1 MFSSIIKN
9 IVSRIPN
16 VRSEQFSDNEFAKS
30 FRNEFSNKIKSIVG
44 GHYVVKASVGAGNW
58 ADVFWLSILDPVVTD
73 TTQSGIYPVYLFC
86 SDGSGVYLSLNQ
98 GTTKPTQ
105 ELGRSGAESQSERF
119 KEVCQR
125 QLNLLSA
132 WLHGEISLNA
142 KTNLG
147 RSYQKPN
154 IAAKFYDAKS
164 MPSEHE
170 LLTDL
175 REMMAAY
182 RKVADA
188 WEAGMFELQVPNENM
203 QRQSSSHTEQFTLSK
218 PFLLLSGISGTG
230 KSRFV
235 RKQAEASGDGKT
247 NFRLV
252 CVRPDWHE
260 PADLLGYVSRIGGQ
274 PEYVATDVL
283 RFMAA
288 AWREAFDGA
297 DDAGLLAKEDALTP
311 YWLCLDEM
319 NLAPVEQYFADYL
332 SVLETRQWD
341 DGVYRC
347 EALLTAAVIGQLEDV
362 GRNKLRKALALD
374 APEWDD
380 LWQAFCTHGMPL
392 PPNLIVAG
400 TVNMDETTHG
410 FSRKVIDRAITLD
423 FGEFFPNDFD
433 TFFGDQQLPV
443 TLGYPRFTSVTQA
456 DFAAVAADS
465 DGSKTVAFL
474 KAVNLVLA
482 GTPFELA
489 YRALNELLL
498 AVVLAKPADDK
509 ALQAVWDDFLMTK
522 VLPRIDGDEERLAWR
537 AAANPE
543 NTDKT
548 VLDGLLDT
556 ARSQLAA
563 ITGEAGRPDLLRS
576 APDGQPLM
584 VAGRSLKKLGWMQQR
599 LMANRFTSFW
609 P

>member
-1 MFSSIIKN
+1 MNLHEDLKKFLSEVNTNFKAELLDRSGCIVFQNSGKRGLKAFEASLDSFISAIGDIRSN
-9 IVSRIPN
+9 IA
-16 VRSEQFSDNEFAKS
+16 EFAKIS
-30 FRNEFSNKIKSIVG
+30 TYEESNWREAGSTYFNNLAMNSIVQVQTKPIFATLAKLIG
-44 GHYVVKASVGAGNW
+44 WGCGKEAKDVSDDVIELDVVNIDTALRRLDNLAS
-58 ADVFWLSILDPVVTD
+58 LYDPVRENPSKTKV
-73 TTQSGIYPVYLFC
+73 QSI
-86 SDGSGVYLSLNQ
+86 SISKNI
-98 GTTKPTQ
+98 
-105 ELGRSGAESQSERF
+105 
-119 KEVCQR
+119 
-125 QLNLLSA
+125 
-132 WLHGEISLNA
+132 EIAL
-142 KTNLG
+142 
-147 RSYQKPN
+147 
-154 IAAKFYDAKS
+154 
-164 MPSEHE
+164 
-170 LLTDL
+170 
-175 REMMAAY
+175 
-182 RKVADA
+182 V
-188 WEAGMFELQVPNENM
+188 
-203 QRQSSSHTEQFTLSK
+203 K
-218 PFLLLSGISGTG
+218 PFLLLAGISGTG

-235 RKQAEASGDGKT
+235 RKQAEASGDGKS
-247 NFRLV
+247 NFKLV

-347 EALLTAAVIGQLEDV
+347 EALLTAAVIGQLEEV

-433 TFFGDQQLPV
+433 TFFGDQPLPV

-563 ITGEAGRPDLLRS
+563 ITGEAGRPDLLRT
-576 APDGQPLM
+576 APDGQPRM

>member
-1 MFSSIIKN
+1 MLNSIIKN
-9 IVSRIPN
+9 IVLKIPDI
-16 VRSEQFSDNEFAKS
+16 RSEQFSGNEFANK
-30 FRNEFSNKIKSIVG
+30 FRNEFARNIQEAVG
-44 GHYVVKASVGAGNW
+44 GSYSVKASVGAGNW
-58 ADVFWLSILDPVVTD
+58 ADIFWLSILDPLITE
-73 TTQSGIYPVYLFC
+73 TTQDGIYPVFLFC
-86 SDGSGVYLSLNQ
+86 ADGSGVFLSLNQ
-98 GTTKPTQ
+98 GTTLPLQK
-105 ELGRSGAESQSERF
+105 LGRKIAGEQAEEFRRICLQ
-119 KEVCQR
+119 
-125 QLNLLSA
+125 QLNLLSG
-132 WLHGEISLNA
+132 WQQGEIALNA

-154 IAAKFYDAKS
+154 IAARFYATNAI
-164 MPSEHE
+164 PSDHE
-170 LLTDL
+170 LLSDL
-175 REMMAAY
+175 SEIMAAY
-182 RKVADA
+182 KKISDA
-188 WEAGMFELQVPNENM
+188 WVAGMFDLKNNSENKLEQSNKSELSALN
-203 QRQSSSHTEQFTLSK
+203 K
-218 PFLLLSGISGTG
+218 PFLLLAGISGTG

-235 RKQAEASGDGKT
+235 RKQAEAAGDGKT
-247 NFRLV
+247 NFKLV

-288 AWREAFDGA
+288 AWREAFDGV
-297 DDAGLLAKEDALTP
+297 DDAGLLARTDTLTP

-347 EALLTAAVIGQLEDV
+347 EPLLTPAVIAQLEDV
-362 GRNKLRKALALD
+362 GRLKLRKDLQLEAA
-374 APEWDD
+374 EWDD
-380 LWQAFCTHGMPL
+380 LWRAFCTHGISL

-433 TFFGDQQLPV
+433 TFFGSQPLPV
-443 TLGYPRFTSVTQA
+443 ALGYPRLTSVTQA
-456 DFAAVAADS
+456 DFAAVAADN

-474 KAVNLVLA
+474 KAVNAVLA

-537 AAANPE
+537 AANPE

-563 ITGEAGRPDLLRS
+563 ISTGEARPDLLRT
-576 APDGQPLM
+576 AHDGQPLM
-584 VAGRSLKKLGWMQQR
+584 VPCRSLKKLGWMQER
-599 LMANRFTSFW
+599 LTANRFTSFW